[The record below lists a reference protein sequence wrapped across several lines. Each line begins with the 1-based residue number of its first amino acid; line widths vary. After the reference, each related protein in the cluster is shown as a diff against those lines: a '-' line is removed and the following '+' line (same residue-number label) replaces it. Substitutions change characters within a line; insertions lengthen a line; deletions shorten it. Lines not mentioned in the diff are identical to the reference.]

1 MNSNPNSRKRTPPEP
16 NLDSMPLTAVLHAL
30 SDAMRL
36 EIVRALARAQSGRPC
51 NQCACPRIPKSTLAH
66 HFKVLRQAGLIRSEE
81 SGTMLKNTLRVE
93 EMELRF
99 PGLLSVVL
107 RDEVDLETLS

>member
-1 MNSNPNSRKRTPPEP
+1 MNSNLTNRKRTPPEP
-16 NLDSMPLTAVLHAL
+16 NLDSMPLTSVLHAL
-30 SDAMRL
+30 SDSMRL

-51 NQCACPRIPKSTLAH
+51 N

-93 EMELRF
+93 ELELRF
-99 PGLLSVVL
+99 PGLLRVVL
-107 RDEVDLETLS
+107 RDEVELDAAG